1 MDKNNLDCEGLG
13 INLKEIIESIKEL
26 ETVIVN
32 AYEKDIDPINFLV
45 ALESI
50 TNVFKKC
57 MRQKNELSKKEEMT
71 IELIAKTL
79 LC

>member
-1 MDKNNLDCEGLG
+1 MDKNNLDYEGLG

-45 ALESI
+45 AL
-50 TNVFKKC
+50 
-57 MRQKNELSKKEEMT
+57 KNELSKKEEMT

>member
-1 MDKNNLDCEGLG
+1 MDKNNLDYEGLG

-45 ALESI
+45 AL
-50 TNVFKKC
+50 
-57 MRQKNELSKKEEMT
+57 NELSKKEEMT

>member
-1 MDKNNLDCEGLG
+1 MDKNNLDYEGLG

-45 ALESI
+45 AL
-50 TNVFKKC
+50 K
-57 MRQKNELSKKEEMT
+57 
-71 IELIAKTL
+71 
-79 LC
+79 

>member
-1 MDKNNLDCEGLG
+1 MDKNNLDYEGLG